1 MFVRHVPWHVPGR
14 YLALRRGGFSTWH
27 FGRLPRKEDHV
38 LMGAVSY
45 DPAISSIWEKMKDY
59 LNSAGCPFDFVL
71 FTNYERQVAALL
83 AGEIDLAWNGPVAHV
98 LAQQHAGPGGVI
110 SLGMRDVDCDFISLC
125 VARKDAN
132 VASVGEVTGKIV
144 ATGASDSPQAH
155 LVPLFW
161 LDELGVK
168 PAEVRAFDMDLGKH
182 GDTAVGE
189 VSALE
194 ALLEGQA
201 QVGLLSKMMWMRGLQ
216 GQLPSIDAKQ
226 LEETLEVIPESPPL
240 FDHCQ
245 FDVLASNPAWKRESF
260 CDALFKMDIRN
271 PKHEE
276 VMRLEGIQDSWM
288 PPRQEGYAVVQ
299 KAFASFQPKRH
310 YSTVARTHRPG
321 RPGMSTATAMSRGGG
336 LGLGGSR
343 HVSSSRVGVVGGG
356 VAGLQVIRSL
366 RAKGFEVK
374 AFEQDAKIGGVW
386 RENYVN
392 FGVQVP
398 KQLYEF
404 PDFPSKLPW
413 GQYPTGQETQHYV
426 EDYAEHFK
434 LLDSVETN
442 TKVLSVKPQEDGW
455 VFTTSKDGTAKEES
469 FDYCVI
475 ATGLYS
481 KTKQFLP
488 KLPSQELFQG
498 QALHSTDFQDPA
510 MAEGKRVVVV
520 GNGKSAVDCAVEAFN
535 AKASHVTMVSRRP
548 HWPTPRKIANVIPFQ
563 YIFLSRLGQAL
574 VTGHRGALPGAPKH
588 MSYWHQLGWPL
599 MAGAFTVVEMLFALQ
614 FRNMS
619 GSTSPLFKCDVVSD
633 FYGAAQV
640 LDYSFRDLVSAGK
653 VDWKIGNPEAYSKHG
668 LLVNGQE
675 LPADLI
681 VYGTGF
687 EKDYSVLSEDVRS
700 KLGIEADGLYLYRH
714 TLPPRVP
721 RLAFVGSEV
730 ATISNISSYG
740 LQSAWLGKVWSNQVE
755 LPSTEK
761 MEKEIQEMKCWKR
774 SWMPNTAARASLV
787 LLHQT
792 HFHDILLKDM
802 GIQHLR
808 KMPNVLAEV
817 FMPYQPQDYNGIV
830 AE

>member
-1 MFVRHVPWHVPGR
+1 M
-14 YLALRRGGFSTWH
+14 
-27 FGRLPRKEDHV
+27 KE
-38 LMGAVSY
+38 
-45 DPAISSIWEKMKDY
+45 
-59 LNSAGCPFDFVL
+59 PFHRCFPK
-71 FTNYERQVAALL
+71 ER
-83 AGEIDLAWNGPVAHV
+83 
-98 LAQQHAGPGGVI
+98 
-110 SLGMRDVDCDFISLC
+110 F
-125 VARKDAN
+125 
-132 VASVGEVTGKIV
+132 
-144 ATGASDSPQAH
+144 
-155 LVPLFW
+155 
-161 LDELGVK
+161 
-168 PAEVRAFDMDLGKH
+168 
-182 GDTAVGE
+182 
-189 VSALE
+189 
-194 ALLEGQA
+194 
-201 QVGLLSKMMWMRGLQ
+201 
-216 GQLPSIDAKQ
+216 
-226 LEETLEVIPESPPL
+226 
-240 FDHCQ
+240 
-245 FDVLASNPAWKRESF
+245 
-260 CDALFKMDIRN
+260 
-271 PKHEE
+271 
-276 VMRLEGIQDSWM
+276 
-288 PPRQEGYAVVQ
+288 
-299 KAFASFQPKRH
+299 
-310 YSTVARTHRPG
+310 
-321 RPGMSTATAMSRGGG
+321 
-336 LGLGGSR
+336 
-343 HVSSSRVGVVGGG
+343 
-356 VAGLQVIRSL
+356 
-366 RAKGFEVK
+366 
-374 AFEQDAKIGGVW
+374 
-386 RENYVN
+386 
-392 FGVQVP
+392 
-398 KQLYEF
+398 
-404 PDFPSKLPW
+404 
-413 GQYPTGQETQHYV
+413 
-426 EDYAEHFK
+426 
-434 LLDSVETN
+434 
-442 TKVLSVKPQEDGW
+442 
-455 VFTTSKDGTAKEES
+455 
-469 FDYCVI
+469 
-475 ATGLYS
+475 
-481 KTKQFLP
+481 TKQRTP
-488 KLPSQELFQG
+488 T
-498 QALHSTDFQDPA
+498 A
-510 MAEGKRVVVV
+510 
-520 GNGKSAVDCAVEAFN
+520 
-535 AKASHVTMVSRRP
+535 RP